1 MKRYF
6 IPILI
11 LLLTVTSGCA
21 RSKSDATVNDLFEE
35 FSKVEDAEYINVNPF
50 MMRMAGM
57 ATLDRKS
64 VV

>member
-35 FSKVEDAEYINVNPF
+35 LSLIHI
-50 MMRMAGM
+50 
-57 ATLDRKS
+57 
-64 VV
+64 